1 MTGGL
6 FEYDTDGFP
15 TLGCDPDAGSCGEL
29 TQAYPGTVYQQNQV
43 LFSKTEILDRVFD
56 LLVKMIGVLQNAAV
70 SQSNRVN
77 FLSEW
82 QKAYTDAMDQVHS
95 FTSNSKDPYD
105 DPDDD
110 ADLMQSLN
118 QTNSIY
124 TTTEQNRRS
133 VVSDDAK
140 TLQTTVN
147 QTSDAVNNQSS
158 LATSFLQELSTLLST
173 IFKSS

>member
-1 MTGGL
+1 MST
-6 FEYDTDGFP
+6 EYNPTGFP
-15 TLGCDPDAGSCGEL
+15 TTPCDEVDLCTGAAEDP
-29 TQAYPGTVYQQNQV
+29 PGTVYAENQV
-43 LFSKTEILDRVFD
+43 CFCKTLILNRIFD

-70 SQSNRVN
+70 AQANRVN

-95 FTSNSKDPYD
+95 FAASNGDAYD
-105 DPDDD
+105 NAGDDSD
-110 ADLMQSLN
+110 ASLMSDLN

-124 TTTEQNRRS
+124 TTSEQNRRS

-140 TLQTTVN
+140 SLQTTVN
-147 QTSDAVNNQSS
+147 QTSDAVNSQTS

-173 IFKSS
+173 VFRSS